1 MPGAIPNPH
10 ARCWPLP
17 NGVLETRPMTTG
29 SPPRN
34 PATVHFWL
42 GVHACIPICISVA
55 AYGVVWGV
63 LAGQAG
69 MSLFEVVLMSGLVF
83 AGASQFVAAEL
94 WTTTA
99 PLPVGAIII
108 ATLIVNLRLVLMSAT
123 LRPVF
128 AGWPT
133 WRAALATYFVS
144 DESWALT
151 LGEIDKRRARDPDT
165 ATFGMAAFL
174 VGAGVATWVSWFLS
188 TVIGRILGSGIDDPS
203 RYGLD
208 FAFTATFLALLL
220 GSWKGRQDLVPWIV
234 GGLTAVLVSRLVP
247 GQWHILAG
255 GIVGSFAGAVVET
268 LGARRAA

>member
-1 MPGAIPNPH
+1 
-10 ARCWPLP
+10 
-17 NGVLETRPMTTG
+17 MTAH
-29 SPPRN
+29 SAPRN
-34 PATVHFWL
+34 AATDHFWL
-42 GVHACIPICISVA
+42 GARSCIPICISVA

-69 MSLFEVVLMSGLVF
+69 MTLLEVVLMSGLVF

-94 WTTTA
+94 WTTGD
-99 PLPVGAIII
+99 LPIGAIVI
-108 ATLIVNLRLVLMSAT
+108 ATLIVNLRLMLMSAT
-123 LRPVF
+123 LRPIF

-151 LGEIDKRRARDPDT
+151 MGEIAKGRGT
-165 ATFGMAAFL
+165 AAFL
-174 VGAGVATWVSWFLS
+174 IGAGVATWVSWFAS
-188 TVIGRILGSGIDDPS
+188 TVIGRLLGSGIDDPS

-234 GGLTAVLVSRLVP
+234 GGLVAVLVARFVP

-255 GIVGSFAGAVVET
+255 GLVGSFAGAVVET
-268 LGARRAA
+268 RGARRAA

>member
-1 MPGAIPNPH
+1 MEN
-10 ARCWPLP
+10 
-17 NGVLETRPMTTG
+17 
-29 SPPRN
+29 
-34 PATVHFWL
+34 FWL
-42 GVHACIPICISVA
+42 GARACIPICISVA

-69 MSLFEVVLMSGLVF
+69 MTLLEVVLMSGLVF
-83 AGASQFVAAEL
+83 AGASQFVAADL

-108 ATLIVNLRLVLMSAT
+108 ATLIVNLRLMLMSAT
-123 LRPVF
+123 LRPIF
-128 AGWPT
+128 AEWPA

-151 LGEIDKRRARDPDT
+151 MGEIDKRRTRVPGNET
-165 ATFGMAAFL
+165 RGTAAFL
-174 VGAGVATWVSWFLS
+174 IGAGAATWFAWFAS

-234 GGLTAVLVSRLVP
+234 GGLTAVIVSRLVP

-255 GIVGSFAGAVVET
+255 GLVGSFAGAVVD
-268 LGARRAA
+268 ARRAADAA

>member
-1 MPGAIPNPH
+1 
-10 ARCWPLP
+10 
-17 NGVLETRPMTTG
+17 MTSS

-34 PATVHFWL
+34 PAIDNFWL
-42 GVHACIPICISVA
+42 GARACIPICISVA

-69 MSLFEVVLMSGLVF
+69 MTLLEVVLMSGLVF

-108 ATLIVNLRLVLMSAT
+108 ATLIVNLRLMLMSAT
-123 LRPVF
+123 LRPIF
-128 AGWPT
+128 AGWPS
-133 WRAALATYFVS
+133 WRAAVATYFVS

-151 LGEIDKRRARDPDT
+151 LGEIDKRTGRDPDR
-165 ATFGMAAFL
+165 AVEGMAAFL
-174 VGAGVATWVSWFLS
+174 IGAGVATWVSWFLS
-188 TVIGRILGSGIDDPS
+188 TVVGRILGSGIDDPS

-234 GGLTAVLVSRLVP
+234 GGLTAIIVSWLVP

-255 GIVGSFAGAVVET
+255 GLVGSFAGAVVET
-268 LGARRAA
+268 REQKHAA